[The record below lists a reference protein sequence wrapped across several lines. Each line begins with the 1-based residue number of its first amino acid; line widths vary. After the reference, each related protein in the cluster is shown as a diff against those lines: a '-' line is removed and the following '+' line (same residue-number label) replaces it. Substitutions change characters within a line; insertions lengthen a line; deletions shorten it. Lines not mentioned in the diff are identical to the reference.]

1 MAKPVKPAEVNAA
14 NIVEQILHNAVDQR
28 ASDVHFQSERE
39 SLTVRFRIDGVLYVV
54 QDIPQYLRDGVIS
67 IIKVSAQMDIV
78 EHQLPQDGRLEFTH
92 KGRLYDIRVSSIP
105 TIHGEALVLRIFNR
119 ESNILKIE
127 ELGFES
133 DQIEITKQIIANPY
147 GMILITGPSG
157 SGKTTFLYSI
167 LNALNKPERN
177 IISIE
182 DPVEFQLAG
191 VRQVQISEKK
201 GMTFAKAIREMLRQ
215 DPNIVMLGEIRDS
228 DTAEMAF
235 QAALTGILVLST
247 FHTFDVA
254 GLIVRFLELGIPRS
268 VISHALTSVIST
280 RLVRKICSACSTNY
294 EPTDLEKKFCGI
306 KRDSFLLQKGEGC
319 DACRDTG
326 YLGRT
331 GIFEIVYFDDEIQT
345 RILEEI
351 SPSAMRELFKKKTE
365 KTLYNAVLQ
374 KISDGVTT
382 VEEAIRVVGMPLEAR
397 KG

>member
-1 MAKPVKPAEVNAA
+1 MAKVKPVEVDAA
-14 NIVEQILHNAVDQR
+14 DIVEKILHKAVDER

-39 SLTVRFRIDGVLYVV
+39 DLTVRFRIDGVLYVV
-54 QDIPQYLRDGVIS
+54 QNIPQYLRDGAIS
-67 IIKVSAQMDIV
+67 FIKLTAQMDIV
-78 EHQLPQDGRLEFTH
+78 EHQIPQGGRLEFNH

-105 TIHGEALVLRIFNR
+105 TIYGEALVLRIFNR

-127 ELGFES
+127 ELGFDS
-133 DQIEITKQIIANPY
+133 DQIEVAKQIIANPY
-147 GMILITGPSG
+147 GMVLITGPSG

-182 DPVEFQLAG
+182 DPVEFHLDG

-201 GMTFAKAIREMLRQ
+201 GMDFAKAIREMMRQ
-215 DPNIVMLGEIRDS
+215 DANVTMLGEIRDS
-228 DTAEMAF
+228 DTAGMAF

-254 GLIVRFLELGIPRS
+254 GLIVRFTELDIPRS

-280 RLVRKICSACSTNY
+280 RLVRRICSACSANY
-294 EPTDLEKKFCGI
+294 EPSDLEKRFCGI
-306 KRDSFLLQKGEGC
+306 KHDPFLLQRGEGC
-319 DACRDTG
+319 EACRNTG

-345 RILEEI
+345 RILEEA
-351 SPSAMRELFKKKTE
+351 SPSAMRELFKKKTD
-365 KTLYNAVLQ
+365 KTLYDAVLQ
-374 KISDGVTT
+374 KIYDGVTT
-382 VEEAIRVVGMPLEAR
+382 VDEAIRVVGMPLEVR
-397 KG
+397 RG